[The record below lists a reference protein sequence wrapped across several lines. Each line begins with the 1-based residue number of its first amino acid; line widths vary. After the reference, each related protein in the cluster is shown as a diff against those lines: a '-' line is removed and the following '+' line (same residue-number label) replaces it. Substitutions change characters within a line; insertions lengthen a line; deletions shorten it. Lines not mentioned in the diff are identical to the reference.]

1 MNANGS
7 AQVQLTV
14 NKIGDI
20 SAAWSPDG
28 TKIAFSSNRDAA
40 NNLEIYTMNVDGS
53 TVVS

>member
-14 NKIGDI
+14 NKIEDI

-28 TKIAFSSNRDAA
+28 TKISLLVEPGRREQPRD
-40 NNLEIYTMNVDGS
+40 LR
-53 TVVS
+53 